1 LEDLETDALEY
12 TTVGEFLVDLRKEI
26 KVTELKKVEQRTRT
40 IKKFFQEFR
49 RVVRRSRYEGRSLVE
64 EFK

>member
-1 LEDLETDALEY
+1 M
-12 TTVGEFLVDLRKEI
+12 GEFLVDLRKEI